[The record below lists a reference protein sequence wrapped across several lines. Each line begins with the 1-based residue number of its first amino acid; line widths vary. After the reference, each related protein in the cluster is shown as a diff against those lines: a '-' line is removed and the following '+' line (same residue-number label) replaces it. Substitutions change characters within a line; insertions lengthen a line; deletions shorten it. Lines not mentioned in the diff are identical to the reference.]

1 MRCTLTEVS
10 DHCSAAVSV
19 DLSAMH
25 GCLFIAIVCKSWA
38 ANIRELLP
46 CRLQNVLIVC
56 VVGDLLGGANALP
69 SVRAETS
76 GVRRGRD
83 VVRALALGAT
93 AVFVGR
99 PVFWGLA
106 LGGQA
111 GVARMIEMFAK

>member
-1 MRCTLTEVS
+1 MYKVNGGESQGERFKLPCCLPHLWWWWWVLLYLVV
-10 DHCSAAVSV
+10 AQIQQPSV
-19 DLSAMH
+19 DGTNL
-25 GCLFIAIVCKSWA
+25 
-38 ANIRELLP
+38 
-46 CRLQNVLIVC
+46 
-56 VVGDLLGGANALP
+56 
-69 SVRAETS
+69 

-106 LGGQA
+106 LGGEA

>member
-1 MRCTLTEVS
+1 MVAQIPQPPVNGT
-10 DHCSAAVSV
+10 
-19 DLSAMH
+19 
-25 GCLFIAIVCKSWA
+25 
-38 ANIRELLP
+38 N
-46 CRLQNVLIVC
+46 
-56 VVGDLLGGANALP
+56 
-69 SVRAETS
+69 S

-106 LGGQA
+106 LGGEA

>member
-1 MRCTLTEVS
+1 MLEEVVS
-10 DHCSAAVSV
+10 AVRSSPVNPHCEVYI
-19 DLSAMH
+19 D
-25 GCLFIAIVCKSWA
+25 G
-38 ANIRELLP
+38 
-46 CRLQNVLIVC
+46 
-56 VVGDLLGGANALP
+56 
-69 SVRAETS
+69 

-111 GVARMIEMFAK
+111 GVERMIEIFRECVVGYFCHCELDRAMQ